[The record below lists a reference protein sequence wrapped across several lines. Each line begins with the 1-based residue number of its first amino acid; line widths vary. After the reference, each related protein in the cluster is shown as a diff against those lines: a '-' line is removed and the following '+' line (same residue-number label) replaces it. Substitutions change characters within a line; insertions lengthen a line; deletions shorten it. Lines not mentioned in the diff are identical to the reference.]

1 MTLILLL
8 VLGALMHAA
17 RSFAPETGLAGT
29 PAGITVGFGYLLLSA
44 FLAGQLFKSLHLP
57 RLTGYL
63 FTGLIAGPGMLG
75 LISEQM
81 LVSLRIFNGIAI
93 ALIALTAGSEMEL
106 RSMRP
111 QLRSIRWITLVAVI
125 GTAVL
130 LSLAAYLLRNV
141 LPFMAPLTATG
152 QVAVAAVLG
161 VTMVAQS
168 PAVAVALRDEME
180 ADGPLT
186 RTVLAVVV
194 LADIVVIVLFAIVS
208 SLAHGALGGGGEVAS
223 TARALGREIFGSL
236 LAGLPLGVLVG
247 LFLKKVAR
255 GGALFVLAVGFVV
268 AEVGQRIHLDPLLI
282 ALAMGMFIRN
292 ATSVGDRLLS
302 AIETGSLPIYVAF
315 FGVAGATIHLDML
328 PLVGLPAVLFVLVR
342 GAGLLAGSNA
352 AARLAKAPEAVQ
364 RFAGFGLLP
373 QAGLALALALM
384 FRRTF
389 PSFGEAASTLVFAVV
404 AINELFAPIFY
415 RIALVKSGETGRLG
429 RAADASL
436 ENPRAVETGATQG

>member
-1 MTLILLL
+1 
-8 VLGALMHAA
+8 
-17 RSFAPETGLAGT
+17 
-29 PAGITVGFGYLLLSA
+29 
-44 FLAGQLFKSLHLP
+44 
-57 RLTGYL
+57 
-63 FTGLIAGPGMLG
+63 
-75 LISEQM
+75 
-81 LVSLRIFNGIAI
+81 
-93 ALIALTAGSEMEL
+93 
-106 RSMRP
+106 
-111 QLRSIRWITLVAVI
+111 
-125 GTAVL
+125 
-130 LSLAAYLLRNV
+130 
-141 LPFMAPLTATG
+141 
-152 QVAVAAVLG
+152 
-161 VTMVAQS
+161 
-168 PAVAVALRDEME
+168 
-180 ADGPLT
+180 
-186 RTVLAVVV
+186 
-194 LADIVVIVLFAIVS
+194 
-208 SLAHGALGGGGEVAS
+208 VAS

-415 RIALVKSGETGRLG
+415 RIALVKSGEAGRLG